1 MFPSC
6 GMTRYDTIFCLLSP
20 RTSVHYRA
28 APNASLRNPCCGL
41 VTPDSAYE
49 DKGDAH
55 TCRVR
60 DTPTLKQR
68 SMRKEVRRWP
78 ESRYTQT
85 RRFPVVPF
93 WQRQAVHWLV
103 PRPADSWARPRP
115 ASASHNEVGRCAL
128 PRAVT
133 LPVSTHTA
141 ISCTWCHR
149 HLPLPPRASSTSI

>member
-6 GMTRYDTIFCLLSP
+6 GVTMYATIFWLLSP

-28 APNASLRNPCCGL
+28 APNASLQNPCCGL

-49 DKGDAH
+49 DEGDAH

-115 ASASHNEVGRCAL
+115 ASAPQRGG
-128 PRAVT
+128 T
-133 LPVSTHTA
+133 LRFATRGDASGLDP
-141 ISCTWCHR
+141 HR
-149 HLPLPPRASSTSI
+149 NYINLV